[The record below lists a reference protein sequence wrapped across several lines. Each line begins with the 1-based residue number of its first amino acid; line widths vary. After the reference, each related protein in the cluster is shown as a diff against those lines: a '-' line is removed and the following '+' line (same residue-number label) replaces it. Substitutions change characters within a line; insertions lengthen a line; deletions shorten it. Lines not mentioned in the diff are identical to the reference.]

1 MTSYIIRIVAVGL
14 QLFVLG
20 LYLATA
26 QSYSLFVKGKI
37 TDAYGNPMK
46 GVLIQSEHGKNGTS
60 TDINGQYTVAVDDG
74 SLALIFSMSSF
85 TTQILKIENG
95 ATLDVRMEQ
104 DIHGLDEIVPLGWNQ
119 QKRRLL
125 TGAVSTVKGTEL
137 ERAPVA
143 NLTLGFAGR
152 FSGLT
157 TQETSSELSRANT
170 NLYVRGFSTSRSGG
184 PLVMVDGIMIP
195 YNANQTLDYISP
207 SEIES
212 VVLLKDGI
220 YQSMYGILGGNGV
233 LLVETKRG
241 RKGDIEINTRLD
253 HSVQQVTTRPN
264 MMPSG
269 EYAALRQEAWHND
282 YNSQANYK
290 PLYTEEQIQ
299 KFLSGSDPLYPNNN
313 WYDYYFRELSNMQR
327 IGLNVTG
334 GNDRVKYYSNV
345 NFMHQ
350 SGYFNTEQED
360 YKPNPY
366 NVWANYRSNIDMKI
380 NKYLTA
386 FVRLAGNVKREH
398 TPGEGNATI
407 YSSIFHLPPTMYG
420 PLTPE
425 AFDPETGEEL
435 PDSKQVITSGD
446 VTSPTYGMLNRR
458 GYRNHTVTNIF
469 SQFGA
474 ELDLGFLTT
483 GLSANGLF
491 TYQTNTVGSM
501 NTLQDYRRM
510 RRNTLNLDEL
520 NFSPI
525 YTNVNDPLGY
535 TKSSS
540 HYYHLSYQGQINYGR
555 TFGRHHIGGVGYM
568 FYQNLTKADT
578 GSPGLFPYNRMSSG
592 AKASY
597 AYDERYIVDL
607 IGGYSGSEQFARDR
621 RYTFTPGIGL
631 AWALTN
637 EAFMKDVSWLSL
649 AKFRGT
655 WSKTATDQNG
665 QGRFSYVN
673 DVTVGRGGPIA
684 YLQYLVSEN
693 RFGNPMYAAEQ
704 IEKRNIGVDIGLFNV
719 ITITADLFDERTDNM
734 MVGATSAIPT
744 FQGIPLG
751 NYPNLNVGVFEN
763 KGYELSLDVKKS
775 LNQDW
780 FIGFGGHLSKTKN
793 NIISNNEAERAEDYI
808 YPFRSQGF
816 SVGQAFGYVI
826 DHSKGN
832 GYINTAEELSNSP
845 KYERSKRLGDFL
857 YQDLNADGVIDDRD
871 RVPLGTGAI
880 PTYSYGIYGKVNY
893 KNVDLNVLFQGV
905 GGYSRIVT
913 GWGVQEHHYEG
924 IYANIHKQAWT
935 EERYQS
941 GAPILYPALSTNATA
956 SHEGSDFYVNNM
968 SYLRLKNLE
977 IGYTVPLKVAQ
988 KIGADKIRFLLSGQN
1003 LLTWSHMK
1011 TEDFGPEGG
1020 GFGAIPVYRVFNL
1033 GVNLMF

>member
-1 MTSYIIRIVAVGL
+1 MNSYIIRVIAIGL

-20 LYLATA
+20 LSFTSA
-26 QSYSLFVKGKI
+26 QSYSLPAKGKV
-37 TDAYGNPMK
+37 TDVYGKPLK
-46 GVLIQSEHGKNGTS
+46 GVSVKSEKGKNGTS
-60 TDINGQYTVAVDDG
+60 TDVLGHYDIIVDDG
-74 SLALIFSMSSF
+74 SLALTFSADSYW
-85 TTQILKIENG
+85 TKTVKINSESDM
-95 ATLDVRMEQ
+95 DVQ
-104 DIHGLDEIVPLGWNQ
+104 LGLDIHSLDNVIPLGWDEQ
-119 QKRRLL
+119 PKRLM
-125 TGAVSTVKGTEL
+125 TSTVSVVTGEEL

-170 NLYVRGFSTSRSGG
+170 NFYVRGFSTSRSGG

-207 SEIES
+207 NEIES
-212 VVLLKDGI
+212 VVLLKDGLD
-220 YQSMYGILGGNGV
+220 QAMYGILGGNGV
-233 LLVETKRG
+233 LLVKTKRG
-241 RKGDIEINTRLD
+241 QKGDIEINTRLD

-264 MMPSG
+264 MMSSG
-269 EYAALRQEAWHND
+269 EYVALRQEAWHND
-282 YNSQANYK
+282 YKSQANYK

-299 KFLSGSDPLYPNNN
+299 KFVSGSDPLYPNNN

-327 IGLNVTG
+327 VGLNVSG
-334 GNDRVKYYSNV
+334 GSDRVQYYSNV

-350 SGYFNTEQED
+350 AGYFNTDQED
-360 YKPNPY
+360 YRTNPY
-366 NVWANYRSNIDMKI
+366 NVWANYRSNVDMKI
-380 NKYLTA
+380 NKYLSA
-386 FVRLAGNVKREH
+386 YVRLAGNVKREH

-407 YSSIFHLPPTMYG
+407 YSSIFHLPPSMYG

-435 PDSKQVITSGD
+435 SNSKQVITSGD
-446 VTSPTYGMLNRR
+446 VTNPTYGMLNRR

-474 ELDLGFLTT
+474 NLDLSFLVD
-483 GLSANGLF
+483 GLSASGLF
-491 TYQTNTVGSM
+491 SYQTNTVGSM
-501 NTLQDYRRM
+501 NTLQDYQRM
-510 RRNTLNLDEL
+510 RRNTINLDEL
-520 NFSPI
+520 SFSPV
-525 YTNVNDPLGY
+525 YTNVNEPLGY
-535 TKSSS
+535 SKSSS
-540 HYYHLSYQGQINYGR
+540 HYYHLSYQGQLSFNRKFDKHQISS
-555 TFGRHHIGGVGYM
+555 TGYF
-568 FYQNLTKADT
+568 FYQNLIKADN

-592 AKASY
+592 VKAQY

-607 IGGYSGSEQFARDR
+607 IGGYSGSEQFAKDR

-665 QGRFSYVN
+665 QGRFSYID

-693 RFGNPMYAAEQ
+693 RFGNPMYEAEQ
-704 IEKRNIGVDIGLFNV
+704 IEKRNIGVDIGLFNL

-763 KGYELSLDVKKS
+763 KGYELTLDVKKS

-793 NIISNNEAERAEDYI
+793 NIVSNNEAERAEDYI

-956 SHEGSDFYVNNM
+956 SHEGNDFYVNNM

-977 IGYTVPLKVAQ
+977 IGYGMPLRIAHKM
-988 KIGADKIRFLLSGQN
+988 GAEKIRFLLSGQN

-1011 TEDFGPEGG
+1011 TDDFGPEGG
-1020 GFGAIPVYRVFNL
+1020 GFGAIPVYRVYNL
-1033 GVNLMF
+1033 GVSLTF